1 MRSRLCQNVAPLA
14 QVTNERELEYT
25 RPGPELANGQR
36 GDRLIG
42 ANEALQP
49 LGVDSTGA
57 GANQL
62 NRQRIDTGQTGE
74 LVGGNARQSL
84 EE

>member
-1 MRSRLCQNVAPLA
+1 MRTRLCQHVAPLA
-14 QVTNERELEYT
+14 QVTNERELEDT

-36 GDRLIG
+36 RDRLVG
-42 ANEALQP
+42 ADEALQA
-49 LGVDSTGA
+49 LGIDSTSA
-57 GANQL
+57 GTNQL
-62 NRQRIDTGQTGE
+62 DSQRIDTGQTSK